1 MSRTLLPRLFDDAS
15 PDDDDFLLLDDL
27 SVLVGA
33 GLVEEHPTPG
43 GPVYALTALGQDTP
57 EFGP

>member
-1 MSRTLLPRLFDDAS
+1 MSRPAALFDDPS

-27 SVLVGA
+27 SALVSMGLLEERASPAGPLYVL
-33 GLVEEHPTPG
+33 TS
-43 GPVYALTALGQDTP
+43 LGRDTP